1 MINKYMK
8 QLYKEVE
15 QVRRKLLSGKMK
27 YFESFGKA
35 MSYTVVLKDGSFFEI
50 ALGTKTVPKVRKK
63 SIAYINKK
71 LMYDSLDREYKLG
84 YRGIIDTDNGL
95 VRFTKTDTYA
105 MSDYVIDRLNKHRYD
120 VFRNID
126 TGSWD

>member
-50 ALGTKTVPKVRKK
+50 ALGTNTVPKVRKK

-71 LMYDSLDREYKLG
+71 LMYDSLDMEYKLG
-84 YRGIIDTDNGL
+84 YRDIIDTDNGL

-105 MSDYVIDRLNKHRYD
+105 MSDYVIDRLNKHKYD

-126 TGSWD
+126 TGAWD